1 MSDITE
7 RPSRARTIIIVV
19 ATFVI
24 LAGVVVGVTYLTGG
38 GTTPPAAEPTSTAGP
53 DTDTTAPDDEGA
65 NEEEDDVQISPSP
78 GAVLPES
85 MGGQEAIDALGDKIS
100 IVAQRN
106 GKTVEQLE
114 ELLLR
119 DKTAQVSTSGF
130 IVYIDTFDNED

>member
-1 MSDITE
+1 MSEITE

-24 LAGVVVGVTYLTGG
+24 LAGVVVGITYLTGG

-53 DTDTTAPDDEGA
+53 DTETTAPDDEGA

-78 GAVLPES
+78 GAVLPEP

-100 IVAQRN
+100 VVAQRN
-106 GKTVEQLE
+106 GKTVEQIE
-114 ELLLR
+114 DLLLR
-119 DKTAQVSTSGF
+119 DKTAEVSTDGF
-130 IVYIDTFDNED
+130 IRYIDTFKN